1 MPEHRFVL
9 SDVTCPA
16 PGGFR
21 LYEAGR
27 SYPMPPALAHVAAK
41 RDLVARHKPPRWS
54 EPSILSRPV
63 AITAA
68 EVAEAEAELQV
79 LEQHAVETPASL
91 DAWMPE
97 PQWRA

>member
-9 SDVTCPA
+9 SDFTCPA

-41 RDLVARHKPPRWS
+41 RDLVARHKPPHWTP
-54 EPSILSRPV
+54 PSILTLPV

-68 EVAEAEAELQV
+68 EIAEAEAELAA
-79 LEQHAVETPASL
+79 LEQHAVETPEL
-91 DAWMPE
+91 R
-97 PQWRA
+97 WRA

>member
-9 SDVTCPA
+9 SDFTRPA

-41 RDLVARHKPPRWS
+41 RDLRAPQATPLDGAEHPDAAGAGKLQC
-54 EPSILSRPV
+54 EPG
-63 AITAA
+63 
-68 EVAEAEAELQV
+68 
-79 LEQHAVETPASL
+79 H
-91 DAWMPE
+91 
-97 PQWRA
+97 

>member
-9 SDVTCPA
+9 SDFTRPA
-16 PGGFR
+16 PDGFR

-27 SYPMPPALAHVAAK
+27 SYPMPPALAHAAAK

-68 EVAEAEAELQV
+68 EIAEAEAELQA
-79 LEQHAVETPASL
+79 LERHAVEMPASL

-97 PQWRA
+97 PQWRV